1 MKKEVSAGGIVL
13 VGNAILML
21 KKYNG
26 DWVLP
31 KGRTKAGETLEHTA
45 IREVN
50 EETGVRGTILFY
62 LGNIQYLLH
71 SGRVRKEKTRKTV
84 HWYLMQAKDMK
95 CVPLKQEGFVE
106 AKYIPLE
113 RALEIA
119 RYDDERKIIRKAADY
134 YEKEN
139 QKGNE

>member
-1 MKKEVSAGGIVL
+1 MKREVSAGGIVL

-31 KGRTKAGETLEHTA
+31 KGRAKAGESMEETA
-45 IREVN
+45 LREVG
-50 EETGVRGTILFY
+50 EETGVKGTILFY
-62 LGNIQYLLH
+62 LGSIQYLLH
-71 SGRVRKEKTRKTV
+71 SGRIKKEKTRKTV

-95 CVPLKQEGFVE
+95 CVPLKMEGFVE

-113 RALEIA
+113 RALQIA
-119 RYDDERKIIRKAADY
+119 RYDDERKIILKAVDY
-134 YEKEN
+134 YNN
-139 QKGNE
+139 QKVEE